1 MSLSPDTP
9 TPSSKSAPH
18 GAAFGRD
25 AHRVYDAAQLDGQ
38 YLARFGVPAFVEFVK
53 RWQSDSAALVDAC
66 SRALDVPFGE
76 GKDETLDIF
85 HAAHGT
91 PAPVLVF
98 YHGGYWRSADKAWFR
113 FIARP
118 FVKRGAVVVLP
129 NYSLCPSVGMDALV
143 EQCTRSF
150 EWLWRNVASFGGD
163 ESRVFVSGHSAAG
176 HISGMLLAHD
186 WSSLRSSSG
195 FPIKGVTAIS
205 GLFDLEPI
213 RLTSL
218 NQDLR
223 LTAESATLNS
233 PVNLP
238 LPARV
243 PLISAAVGGLESDE
257 FQAAEPAFR
266 RSRRRPLMQHRR
278 GSGAPLLFGPPFDGQ
293 SRAPIQQDGPQSD
306 GTVLRRKTC
315 VSCLS
320 AITAPSGCFP
330 RRKSGV

>member
-1 MSLSPDTP
+1 MFRLSLRRTA
-9 TPSSKSAPH
+9 PSS
-18 GAAFGRD
+18 
-25 AHRVYDAAQLDGQ
+25 AQEQ
-38 YLARFGVPAFVEFVK
+38 ASTK
-53 RWQSDSAALVDAC
+53 AALSLC
-66 SRALDVPFGE
+66 
-76 GKDETLDIF
+76 
-85 HAAHGT
+85 H
-91 PAPVLVF
+91 
-98 YHGGYWRSADKAWFR
+98 RSADNAWFR
-113 FIARP
+113 LITRP
-118 FVKRGAVVVLP
+118 FVKRGVVVVLP

-143 EQCTRSF
+143 EQCTGSF
-150 EWLWRNVASFGGD
+150 EWIWRSAASFGGD
-163 ESRVFVSGHSAAG
+163 ESRVFVSGHSAGG

-238 LPARV
+238 LPARL